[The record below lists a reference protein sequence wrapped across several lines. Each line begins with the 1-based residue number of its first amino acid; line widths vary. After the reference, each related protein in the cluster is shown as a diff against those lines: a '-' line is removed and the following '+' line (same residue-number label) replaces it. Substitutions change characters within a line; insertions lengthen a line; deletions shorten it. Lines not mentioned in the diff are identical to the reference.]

1 MLLETAGAHTVERVD
16 DNDRL
21 GKRIAAARTSLGL
34 TQQQLADRAKVS
46 KSMIAKV
53 ETGAASASNQWVG
66 AVAKALG
73 VDIAHLTGGPNSA
86 GPADNTAVH
95 RLVPSVRRA
104 LASWDLA
111 DEATSDQIIDLEMVV
126 HDVNLLHQLRH
137 AADYARIGAL
147 LPATLAN
154 LHQLAQLGM
163 AHKPHVYRML
173 TQAYRAGNTFAH
185 KLGYVDLSLTALDRM
200 DWAAQRAGDQ
210 VLAAVVDYVRAGALT
225 RIGEISG
232 AIRLLNRAIASVEP
246 LAVDDIDARAVL
258 GSLHM
263 KLVAVYGAAADS
275 DSVDTHLTEARR
287 IAQDTGPDRRVYETV
302 FGPANVELH
311 ALHAHNDMAQTG
323 EAIRVAEAI
332 QLPDGMPRE
341 RVTYYW
347 TDRARAMLLNGNADA
362 AVEALYEARA
372 VAPLHFKNSKV
383 VRGTLFSLASQE
395 RRAGRGLRAL
405 ANEVGILD

>member
-1 MLLETAGAHTVERVD
+1 VD
-16 DNDRL
+16 DNERV
-21 GKRIAAARTSLGL
+21 GRRIAAARNSLGL
-34 TQQQLADRAKVS
+34 TQQQLAERAKVS

-73 VDIAHLTGGPNSA
+73 VDLAYLTGGPNAA

-95 RLVPSVRRA
+95 RLVPQVRRA

-126 HDVNLLHQLRH
+126 HDVNLLHKWRH
-137 AADYARIGAL
+137 AADYERIGTL

-154 LHQLAQLGM
+154 LHRLAQLGM
-163 AHKPHVYRML
+163 SYKPHVYRML

-200 DWAAQRAGDQ
+200 EWAAERAGDQ

-225 RIGEISG
+225 RIGERQG
-232 AIRLLNRAIASVEP
+232 AIRLLTRAITNVEP
-246 LAVDDIDARAVL
+246 LATDDIDARAVL

-263 KLVAVYGAAADS
+263 KLVAVYGSAADP
-275 DSVDTHLTEARR
+275 DSVNTHLAEARR
-287 IAQDTGPDRRVYETV
+287 IAEGTGPDRRVYETV
-302 FGPANVELH
+302 FGPQNVELH
-311 ALHAHNDMAQTG
+311 ALHAYNDMAKTG
-323 EAIRVAEAI
+323 EALRTADAI
-332 QLPDGMPRE
+332 QLPDNMPRE

-347 TDRARAMLLNGNADA
+347 TDRARALLLNGNADA

-383 VRGTLFSLASQE
+383 VKGTLYSLASQE